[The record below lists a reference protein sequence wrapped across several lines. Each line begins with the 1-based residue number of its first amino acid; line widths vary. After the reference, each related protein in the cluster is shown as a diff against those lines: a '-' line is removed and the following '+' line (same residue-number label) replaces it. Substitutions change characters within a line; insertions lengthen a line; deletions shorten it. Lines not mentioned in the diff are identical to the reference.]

1 MKRPR
6 NTQPTPAIRPDHSA
20 FELEKEVARKVIP
33 NIPISNLS
41 ASPEVPIESAIA
53 SKASP
58 TGSSI
63 ESTPAINS

>member
-1 MKRPR
+1 MNRPR
-6 NTQPTPAIRPDHSA
+6 NTQPAPAIRSDHLA
-20 FELEKEVARKVIP
+20 FEFEKEVARKAIP

-41 ASPEVPIESAIA
+41 ASPEVPIEPAMA
-53 SKASP
+53 SKATP